1 MGRHYQKAWHCIRS
15 CRQLRLAVIRQSDAV
30 MTSLFPSVTVLPSV
44 FSENEDDS
52 SVCSLLWMTLVEN
65 RVNTSV
71 LIQLKQYH
79 LKCLHVYVKN
89 ECRFIISLV
98 VVQIHHNFKYR
109 VCTELR
115 KTCSRLAA
123 RSRRKKESQLFEEL
137 TALLPLDPNMDGQ
150 RDKASVVRLTIAYLH
165 LRGLLNTPDNCTQ
178 SSPPSPGRKKR
189 AWK

>member
-44 FSENEDDS
+44 FSENDDDS

-65 RVNTSV
+65 RVNSSV

-89 ECRFIISLV
+89 ASSYLLWL
-98 VVQIHHNFKYR
+98 FKFTITLYTGSAQNWEKR
-109 VCTELR
+109 VLAWRRGAEGR
-115 KTCSRLAA
+115 RRVSCSR
-123 RSRRKKESQLFEEL
+123 S
-137 TALLPLDPNMDGQ
+137 
-150 RDKASVVRLTIAYLH
+150 
-165 LRGLLNTPDNCTQ
+165 
-178 SSPPSPGRKKR
+178 
-189 AWK
+189 